1 MTDDNFNFNGNQYV
15 SLKKQQLYYVNIRG
29 LTNSRLL
36 ARVGLQ
42 SVSNHNIDTQEVDQ
56 ENVISI
62 GNPIIRRPKG
72 RPPGTASKNGH
83 NLATCP
89 MNHRKKRSNEV
100 LN

>member
-72 RPPGTASKNGH
+72 RPPGTARFKGPLQTFNS
-83 NLATCP
+83 TQ
-89 MNHRKKRSNEV
+89 
-100 LN
+100 

>member
-15 SLKKQQLYYVNIRG
+15 SLKKQQLYY
-29 LTNSRLL
+29 
-36 ARVGLQ
+36 GLQ

-72 RPPGTASKNGH
+72 RPPGTARFKGPLQTFNS
-83 NLATCP
+83 TQ
-89 MNHRKKRSNEV
+89 
-100 LN
+100 